1 VEDLSSKVALVNSGC
16 EEVVISSKFKNFL
29 QFVLHVVK
37 HLDFSKVNSGFS
49 LPSLSKLESTK
60 SFDGKTNLLDFV
72 EKSLGDNVDFVSSM
86 GSVLKASRVNL
97 RKVMWERKCHI
108 SSIRWFGEGI

>member
-1 VEDLSSKVALVNSGC
+1 
-16 EEVVISSKFKNFL
+16 
-29 QFVLHVVK
+29 
-37 HLDFSKVNSGFS
+37 
-49 LPSLSKLESTK
+49 
-60 SFDGKTNLLDFV
+60 V